1 MLSRFARLAASIG
14 HARARHLV
22 VACGLIIGLALAGSM
37 SWLIDDLR
45 ADHLEHARQHLGNLA
60 IVVAEELDWS
70 VQGIDLLQLE
80 LIDHMRLIGVEF
92 ARSPS
97 IGCCRRSRRTTTWHG
112 ASLNCRT

>member
-1 MLSRFARLAASIG
+1 VLSRFARLAASIG

-45 ADHLEHARQHLGNLA
+45 ANHLEHARQHLGNLA

-80 LIDHMRLIGVEF
+80 LIDHMRLIGVDSPESFDRLLSSLEAHHDLARRF
-92 ARSPS
+92 A
-97 IGCCRRSRRTTTWHG
+97 
-112 ASLNCRT
+112 A